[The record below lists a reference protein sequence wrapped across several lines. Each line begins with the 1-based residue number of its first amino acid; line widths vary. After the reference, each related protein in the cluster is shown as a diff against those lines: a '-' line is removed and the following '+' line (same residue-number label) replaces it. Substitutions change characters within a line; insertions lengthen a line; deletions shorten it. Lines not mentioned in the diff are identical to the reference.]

1 MRIGRTIRTALE
13 RVRSFLGNRDA
24 NVAMMFGISI
34 IPLTIAAGAGLDLTR
49 AMIVKQNLTEALDA
63 AALAAGAQPAL
74 TQDQMQV
81 LAQNYFNANYKAD
94 TAYGHPAAVNLVLN
108 GQSVTVTSSV
118 PMPTTLMNI
127 AGIHTVN
134 VTSTSTVVWGQTK
147 LWVGLVLDNTGSMC
161 QSDTNPSANAPCN
174 PPASGTK
181 IASLISA
188 THNLLSMLQ
197 SAAAHPG
204 DIKVAI
210 VPFVKDVNV
219 GTGNAGATW
228 IDWTSWDAANGTCDI
243 SSIHSQS
250 TCTSTHGTWS
260 PNQSAGGTCT
270 ISSQTSQSNCTSAH
284 GTWTAA
290 SCNIS
295 GINSQSTCTST
306 HGTWS
311 FSSCNIP
318 GYTTRTTCQ
327 NAVGTWTPASCNIA
341 GINTQTTCTST
352 VGQWTWNQYLCNLS
366 AYTTQSTCTAA
377 TAVWHV
383 DHTQWTGC
391 VTDRGNSSGPD
402 TSNNYDAMNTA
413 PSSTTASKFL
423 AEQYSNCPTALLPL
437 TANWTDLS
445 NEVDAMVAGGGTN
458 QTIGLVWG
466 WHALTNSDPLNPGSV
481 PANTTRYIIILSD
494 GLNTQDRWYGNG
506 VNQST
511 QVDGRMN
518 AVCTNAKADG
528 IIVYALFVD
537 IGGTQ
542 GNSTVLQNCASDSS
556 KYWDLTSASQ
566 INAAFAAI
574 GQQITN
580 LRVAL

>member
-94 TAYGHPAAVNLVLN
+94 AAYGHPAAVNLVLN

-161 QSDTNPSANAPCN
+161 QSDTNPNANAPCN

-181 IASLISA
+181 IASLKSA
-188 THNLLSMLQ
+188 THNLLTMLQ

-243 SSIHSQS
+243 SSITNQG
-250 TCTSTHGTWS
+250 TCTNTHGTWS
-260 PNQSAGGTCT
+260 ANQSAGGTCT
-270 ISSQTSQSNCTSAH
+270 ISSQTSQSNCTSNH
-284 GTWTAA
+284 GTWTAG

-327 NAVGTWTPASCNIA
+327 NAVGTWTAASCNIS
-341 GINTQTTCTST
+341 GISTQTACTST
-352 VGQWTWNQYLCNLS
+352 YGVWTWNQYLCNLS
-366 AYTTQSTCTAA
+366 SYTTQSTCQAA
-377 TAVWHV
+377 FAVWHV

-402 TSNNYDAMNTA
+402 TTNNYDVMNTA
-413 PSSTTASKFL
+413 PTTTTSSKFL
-423 AEQYSNCPTALLPL
+423 AEQYSNCPQAILPL

-445 NEVDAMVAGGGTN
+445 NEVDGMVAGGGTN

-506 VNQST
+506 SSQST
-511 QVDGRMN
+511 SVDNRMN

-542 GNSTVLQNCASDSS
+542 GNSTVLQNCASDPS

>member
-1 MRIGRTIRTALE
+1 
-13 RVRSFLGNRDA
+13 
-24 NVAMMFGISI
+24 
-34 IPLTIAAGAGLDLTR
+34 
-49 AMIVKQNLTEALDA
+49 
-63 AALAAGAQPAL
+63 
-74 TQDQMQV
+74 
-81 LAQNYFNANYKAD
+81 
-94 TAYGHPAAVNLVLN
+94 
-108 GQSVTVTSSV
+108 
-118 PMPTTLMNI
+118 
-127 AGIHTVN
+127 
-134 VTSTSTVVWGQTK
+134 VWGQTK